1 MSRSQSRH
9 FTLGEISGVDF
20 GRGVF
25 PETPSDTEEADFFR
39 RFRIAGIFHV
49 MEENRGSPEGWAVKP
64 VTQQNVTEVC
74 TVRNISLQ
82 RVAERLACEGEIL
95 VTYRFR
101 TGSVGLASPVGMDGA
116 RGVGHQSWWSA
127 WKRKMSRFLRSDDTA
142 AVRVSPG
149 KRLRVNSVPDDIRQE
164 FDVGVTE
171 NVNFVQL
178 NAEVCRDR
186 DAIRFG
192 NGRHILLQRF
202 GEGIWFEVLADGSN
216 DRQPDEEPEE
226 SHKLA
231 PPVTESFTGA
241 SLR

>member
-1 MSRSQSRH
+1 MRDDADVLTTMFLLKHLRSATRH
-9 FTLGEISGVDF
+9 IFSAGPRV
-20 GRGVF
+20 
-25 PETPSDTEEADFFR
+25 
-39 RFRIAGIFHV
+39 AGIFNG
-49 MEENRGSPEGWAVKP
+49 MEEDRGRPEDWAVKP
-64 VTQQNVTEVC
+64 VTQQNVAEVC

-82 RVAERLACEGEIL
+82 RVTERLACEGEIL
-95 VTYRFR
+95 VTYRFP
-101 TGSVGLASPVGMDGA
+101 TGSVGLASPVGMDGVIGNVP
-116 RGVGHQSWWSA
+116 RSWWSR
-127 WKRKMSRFLRSDDTA
+127 WKRRMRRFVGSDETA

-149 KRLRVNSVPDDIRQE
+149 KRLRVNSVPDEIREE

-178 NAEVCRDR
+178 KEEACGDR

-216 DRQPDEEPEE
+216 DSHPNEEPEE

-231 PPVTESFTGA
+231 PPVTDSFTGA